1 MEAARADR
9 AALTSVGQPADTA
22 PGEADTATGEADRL
36 AELVSAAARGLD
48 EAFAELYDATSA
60 RVYGLILR
68 VLRSADH
75 ADEVTQEVYEVTQE
89 VYEVTQEVYLEM
101 WQQSARYDPGRGSVL
116 AWMITMAHRRAV
128 DRVRRSPEVS
138 SGTRRGR

>member
-36 AELVSAAARGLD
+36 AELVSAAARGQD

-89 VYEVTQEVYLEM
+89 VYLEI